1 MAPGRPQGHP
11 APPPAAGLTRPPA
24 STAWWHD
31 RRVRAVLYQVLVVGA
46 VVLLGAYLVS
56 NTLANLANRN
66 IATGFG
72 FLGREAGFGISE
84 SLIPYS
90 PADSYLRAIGV
101 GLLNTLNISVVG
113 IVLTTIIGTIAGIAR
128 LSRNWLVARLATLY
142 VESLRNIPVLLQL
155 FFWYALITEG
165 LPSPRQ
171 ALNPLPGVY
180 LSNRGFQ
187 FPLPVW
193 DQALAFAGI
202 GLACGVL
209 AAILLG
215 WWAGRRRE
223 RTGAAFPALAVGS
236 ALTLMLVLVGWL
248 GGGAST
254 RLTIP
259 ELRGFNF
266 TGGGT
271 LTPEYASLLVGL
283 VLYTG
288 TYVAE
293 IVRGGILAVSH
304 GQSEAGLALGLSRGR
319 VMRLIVLP
327 QALRV
332 IIPPLTS
339 QYLNLTKNSSLAVA
353 IGYPDL
359 VSTANTA
366 INQTGQAVE
375 GIAIIMAVYLTIS
388 LAISA
393 VMNWY
398 NRRIALKGGR

>member
-1 MAPGRPQGHP
+1 
-11 APPPAAGLTRPPA
+11 
-24 STAWWHD
+24 
-31 RRVRAVLYQVLVVGA
+31 VRAILYQVLVVGG
-46 VVLLGAYLVS
+46 VVLLAAFLVS
-56 NTLANLANRN
+56 NTLANLASRN

-72 FLGREAGFGISE
+72 FLEREAGFAISE

-90 PADSYLRAIGV
+90 AADPYVRAIVV
-101 GLLNTLNISVVG
+101 GLLNTLNVSIVGVVLAT
-113 IVLTTIIGTIAGIAR
+113 VLGTAAGVAR

-142 VESLRNIPVLLQL
+142 IESLRNVPVLLQL
-155 FFWYALITEG
+155 FLWYALITEG

-171 ALNPLPGVY
+171 AFNPLPGVF

-187 FPLPVW
+187 FPLPEW
-193 DQALAFAGI
+193 HAAYALAAAGFVL
-202 GLACGVL
+202 GLATAIVL
-209 AAILLG
+209 AR
-215 WWAGRRRE
+215 WARRRQE
-223 RTGAAFPALAVGS
+223 RTGEPFPAFAIGAAVVVGLAL
-236 ALTLMLVLVGWL
+236 AGWL
-248 GGGAST
+248 AGGAPI
-254 RLTIP
+254 RLDRP

-266 TGGGT
+266 AGGGT
-271 LTPEYASLLVGL
+271 LTPEYAALLIGL

-288 TYVAE
+288 TFIAE
-293 IVRGGILAVSH
+293 IVRSGILAVSH
-304 GQSEAGLALGLSRGR
+304 GQTEAGLALGLTRGR

-388 LAISA
+388 LGISTL
-393 VMNWY
+393 MNWY